1 MIETFR
7 TWNPKGTIKTN
18 YKDGKGITKVWSSSQ
33 ELLLSR
39 IVHITESYRAQK
51 ITLTGRQLY
60 YQLVAGG
67 VIPNAME
74 IYKRISKFST
84 DARYGGHIDWNS
96 IEDRG
101 RIPEKHAEWEDVQSL
116 IESAVSS
123 YRLPRWAD
131 QDKYVE
137 LYCEKQALE
146 SVFKPIANRYH
157 IYFGYNKGYSSA
169 STMYDL
175 AKRIKHQIEE
185 GKTTI
190 ILYFG
195 DHDASGLD
203 MVRDI
208 EERILEFLTMGN
220 DPIHPVDA
228 ADMFEVTQ
236 VALNINQVRQYNPPP
251 NPAKMTD
258 PRAKKYVDEW
268 GQSSWELDALN
279 PTILRDLA
287 EQAILEHLDIEKYGA
302 VIEQEE
308 EEIEK
313 LRKFGES
320 I

>member
-1 MIETFR
+1 
-7 TWNPKGTIKTN
+7 
-18 YKDGKGITKVWSSSQ
+18 
-33 ELLLSR
+33 
-39 IVHITESYRAQK
+39 
-51 ITLTGRQLY
+51 LY

-84 DARYGGHIDWNS
+84 DARYGGHINWDS

-101 RIPEKHAEWEDVQSL
+101 RVPEKHAEWEDVQSL

-131 QDKYVE
+131 QDEYVE

-146 SVFKPIANRYH
+146 SVLKPIANKWH

-175 AKRIKHQIEE
+175 SKRLKSKIEE
-185 GKTTI
+185 GKRTT

-203 MVRDI
+203 MIRDI
-208 EERILEFLTMGN
+208 EERILEFLTMGEN
-220 DPIHPVDA
+220 PIETIDA
-228 ADMFEVTQ
+228 CELFTVEQ
-236 VALNINQVRQYNPPP
+236 VALNMEQVRQHNPPP

-258 PRAKKYVDEW
+258 PRAKKYVEEY

-279 PTILRDLA
+279 PTILRNMA
-287 EQAILEHLDIEKYGA
+287 EREIVKRLDMDKYGEI
-302 VIEQEE
+302 IEQEQ

-313 LRKFGES
+313 LRKFGVE